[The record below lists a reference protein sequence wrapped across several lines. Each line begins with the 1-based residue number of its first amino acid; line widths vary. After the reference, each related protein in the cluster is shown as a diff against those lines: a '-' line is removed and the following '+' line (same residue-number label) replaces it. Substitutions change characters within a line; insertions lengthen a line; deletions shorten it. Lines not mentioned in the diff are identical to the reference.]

1 MPGLQIESLLPREK
15 GRVAVRLDNGVEVL
29 LYKGEARR
37 LSLRDGMEVSD
48 ELYHKII
55 HEIVGLRAKKRAIHL
70 LEQMD
75 RTEHQLYEKLR
86 ANGYP
91 EACILDAIDYV
102 KQFRYIDDTRYARTY
117 IRQGQQKKSRQRL
130 KQDLQRKGV
139 SREIIET
146 ALEEE
151 YEADECGKIRELLEK
166 RRYKYETSD
175 RKEQQ
180 RTYQFLLRRGF
191 MSSDILRV
199 LKTGADFM
207 D

>member
-55 HEIVGLRAKKRAIHL
+55 HEIVGLRAKKRAMHL

-102 KQFRYIDDTRYARTY
+102 KQYRYIDDARYARTY

-166 RRYKYETSD
+166 RRYEYETSD